1 MAETPVLWLA
11 TPCYGGEVHAN
22 YARSLLR
29 LKDACADRRLAIHTE
44 LGGGEALIGR
54 GRATMMA
61 AFLASG
67 AERLLFV
74 DADVGFPAEAAFRLI
89 DTGRDVAGGVYPKRA
104 QAGGGALALEV
115 DLLEGEPETPLRR
128 VAAVGAGFLMISR
141 AAAQRMTTGYPQLMA
156 RLGDVHGSRAAQAAM
171 VFDTLIDPDT
181 GEYLADHQAFCRR
194 WRDLG
199 GEVWAAF
206 DLGLSHMG
214 VAELTAPS

>member
-1 MAETPVLWLA
+1 MTQTTPVLWLA

-22 YARSLLR
+22 YARSLLA
-29 LKDACADRRLAIHTE
+29 LKDACVARGVRLHTE

-61 AFLASG
+61 AFLASP
-67 AERLLFV
+67 ATHLLFV
-74 DADVGFPAEAAFRLI
+74 DADVGFPPEAVFRLLELEKQVI
-89 DTGRDVAGGVYPKRA
+89 GGVYPKRA
-104 QAGGGALALEV
+104 QAPGGPLALEV
-115 DLLEGEPETPLRR
+115 DLLVGEEEAPVRR
-128 VAAVGAGFLMISR
+128 VAAVGAGFLMIRR
-141 AAAQRMTTGYPQLMA
+141 AAAERIGAGYPQLRA
-156 RLGDVHGSRAAQAAM
+156 RLGDVHGSRAAEAAM

-206 DLGLSHMG
+206 DLGLTHIG
-214 VAELTAPS
+214 VAELTAP